1 MNNKPY
7 KPEPHPMQN
16 RIDDAR
22 SIPSLV
28 TGGKRKEPTNEIEPI
43 PFYGLMALRSRESTP
58 ELVRPNFPEP

>member
-28 TGGKRKEPTNEIEPI
+28 TGGKRETSHQMEPQVEPI
-43 PFYGLMALRSRESTP
+43 PFMGMITLEGLK
-58 ELVRPNFPEP
+58 

>member
-7 KPEPHPMQN
+7 KPEPHPMQD

-28 TGGKRKEPTNEIEPI
+28 TGGKRETSHQMEPQVEPI
-43 PFYGLMALRSRESTP
+43 PFMGMITLEGLK
-58 ELVRPNFPEP
+58 

>member
-28 TGGKRKEPTNEIEPI
+28 TGGKREEPTNEIEPI
-43 PFYGLMALRSRESTP
+43 PFYGLMTLRSEK
-58 ELVRPNFPEP
+58 